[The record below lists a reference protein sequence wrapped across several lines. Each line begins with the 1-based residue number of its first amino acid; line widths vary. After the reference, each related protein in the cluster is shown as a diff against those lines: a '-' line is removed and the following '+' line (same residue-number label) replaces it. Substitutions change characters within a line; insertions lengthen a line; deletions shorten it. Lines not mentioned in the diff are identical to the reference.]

1 MRYTLPG
8 VSTKAPSHAVSVP
21 ATISSLAPPASCIVT
36 AAVCAS
42 DVRCDSIGISTSPP
56 AFPSSRSGSRAR
68 ASQRHR
74 DDVDISFWRQNSTA
88 FWPLLSYRLINR
100 FRSRAVNRRR
110 DGRCVVFEWIWES
123 IVVMVQVP
131 RVTTCAAIYQQSGNP
146 PIQYPVGRFLTF
158 PAPATSN
165 AAGDFLAL
173 NVLEHI

>member
-1 MRYTLPG
+1 M
-8 VSTKAPSHAVSVP
+8 
-21 ATISSLAPPASCIVT
+21 
-36 AAVCAS
+36 VCAS

-74 DDVDISFWRQNSTA
+74 DDADISFWRQNSTA

-131 RVTTCAAIYQQSGNP
+131 RVITCAAIYQQSGNP
-146 PIQYPVGRFLTF
+146 PIQYPVSRLPMLLQDL
-158 PAPATSN
+158 PAKIFHHLLRSISWTEVD
-165 AAGDFLAL
+165 AALPIKNRGPPPPG
-173 NVLEHI
+173 